1 MNRSGRSHE
10 LPWSMSDR
18 TSRDKD
24 PSPPAGGDG
33 PDAHAARVLSRFL
46 GPLPSTVLATVVA
59 AWAGGP
65 GSRAGA
71 VALTVGL
78 FAGAAL
84 LALALVRLVGGPG
97 SVTRRRAVPWVL
109 AAELVALAVGV
120 PLGVP
125 EEVVRAFAAYFAT
138 GLVALAGARRDISA
152 HGLLAGTLVGL
163 LLGWF
168 PPVGAAGVVVLAA
181 LVWSR
186 VRLRQHTVAQAVAG
200 AVVGVLLGFVATLGT
215 GG

>member
-1 MNRSGRSHE
+1 MNRSGRAHE
-10 LPWSMSDR
+10 LSWSISDR
-18 TSRDKD
+18 TSRDKHL
-24 PSPPAGGDG
+24 SPHPGGDR
-33 PDAHAARVLSRFL
+33 PDAQAARALSRAL

-65 GSRAGA
+65 DGRGRA

-84 LALALVRLVGGPG
+84 LALGLVRLVGGPG
-97 SVTRRRAVPWVL
+97 SVTRRLAVPWVL
-109 AAELVALAVGV
+109 AAELAALAAGV
-120 PLGVP
+120 ALGVP
-125 EEVVRAFAAYFAT
+125 DEVVRAFVAYFAT
-138 GLVALAGARRDISA
+138 GLVALAGARWNVSA

-168 PPVGAAGVVVLAA
+168 PVVGAAGVVVLAA
-181 LVWSR
+181 LVRSR
-186 VRLRQHTVAQAVAG
+186 VRLRQHTVAQAVTG
-200 AVVGVLLGFVATLGT
+200 AAVGVLLGFVATLGP

>member
-1 MNRSGRSHE
+1 MNRSGRSRE
-10 LPWSMSDR
+10 LSWSISDR
-18 TSRDKD
+18 TSRDKRT
-24 PSPPAGGDG
+24 PGAQGRTR
-33 PDAHAARVLSRFL
+33 PDEQVARALSRAL

-65 GSRAGA
+65 DGRLGA
-71 VALTVGL
+71 VATTVGL
-78 FAGAAL
+78 FAGAAV

-109 AAELVALAVGV
+109 AAELVALAVGAV
-120 PLGVP
+120 LGVP
-125 EEVVRAFAAYFAT
+125 DEVVRAFAAYFAT
-138 GLVALAGARRDISA
+138 GLVALAGARRNVSA

-168 PPVGAAGVVVLAA
+168 PGVGAAGVVVLAA
-181 LVWSR
+181 LVWAR
-186 VRLRQHTVAQAVAG
+186 VRLGQHTVAQAVVG
-200 AVVGVLLGFVATLGT
+200 AAVGVLLGFVATLGS

>member
-10 LPWSMSDR
+10 LSWSISDR

-24 PSPPAGGDG
+24 PSLRAGVDG
-33 PDAHAARVLSRFL
+33 PDVRAARALSRVL

-65 GSRAGA
+65 DGRGRA

-84 LALALVRLVGGPG
+84 LALGLVRLVGGPG

-120 PLGVP
+120 ALGVP
-125 EEVVRAFAAYFAT
+125 DEVVRAFVAYFAT
-138 GLVALAGARRDISA
+138 GLVALAGARWDVSA

-168 PPVGAAGVVVLAA
+168 PVVGAAGVAVLGA

-200 AVVGVLLGFVATLGT
+200 AVVGVLLGFVATLGS

>member
-1 MNRSGRSHE
+1 MNRSDRSHE
-10 LPWSMSDR
+10 LPSSIVDR
-18 TSRDKD
+18 TPTAGH
-24 PSPPAGGDG
+24 PSGRTDDQR
-33 PDAHAARVLSRFL
+33 PDARVARTLSRVL

-65 GSRAGA
+65 DGRARA

-78 FAGAAL
+78 FAGAAV

-120 PLGVP
+120 RLGVP
-125 EEVVRAFAAYFAT
+125 DEVVRAFVAYFAT
-138 GLVALAGARRDISA
+138 GLVALAGARWDVSA

-168 PPVGAAGVVVLAA
+168 PVAGAIGVVVLAA

-186 VRLRQHTVAQAVAG
+186 VRLGQHTPAQAVVG
-200 AVVGVLLGFVATLGT
+200 AALGVLLGFVATLGT

>member
-1 MNRSGRSHE
+1 MNRPGRSRE
-10 LPWSMSDR
+10 LPWSISDR
-18 TSRDKD
+18 TTRDKRT
-24 PSPPAGGDG
+24 DG
-33 PDAHAARVLSRFL
+33 QGARSRPDEQVARSLSRVL

-65 GSRAGA
+65 EGRAGA

-78 FAGAAL
+78 FAGATVVAL
-84 LALALVRLVGGPG
+84 VGVRLVGGPG

-120 PLGVP
+120 RLGVP
-125 EEVVRAFAAYFAT
+125 DEVVRAFGAYFAT
-138 GLVALAGARRDISA
+138 GLVALAGARRNVSA

-163 LLGWF
+163 LLGWY
-168 PPVGAAGVVVLAA
+168 PGVGAAGVAVLAA
-181 LVWSR
+181 LVWAR
-186 VRLRQHTVAQAVAG
+186 VRLRQHTVAQAVVG
-200 AVVGVLLGFVATLGT
+200 AAVGLLLGFVATLGS